1 MTRRAR
7 VAAWLRAAGLA
18 CGAAFALAQ
27 PAAAQDAANGGV
39 LYGQV
44 LVAGK
49 RSCANSACHGTLP
62 AGAQN
67 RIGQGIDAARIQ
79 ASIANQQQMQFLA
92 GKLSNEQLNDLAA
105 YIAQK
110 LGGTPTLLPVAARAR
125 PQLEPSGIN
134 FGVQAL
140 AIATPAQTVTLS
152 NAASAT
158 APLQIS
164 AVAVTAGTDFAL
176 AGGTCAPAQ
185 SLAPGASCTI
195 AVTFRPT
202 LAGTRSGTVT
212 VTHNAGSSVL
222 SLLGLGGSQAPQIT
236 VSPSQLTFSQAVGG
250 SSALQ
255 RVVVSNTGDASLVFD
270 GLALDGDHPG
280 EFAIDPASS
289 TCAAGGSVAP
299 GSNCAV
305 ALSFTPAAAGS
316 RTARLLLRHN
326 AGLGST
332 GVALVGE
339 AGAAAAPNMTL
350 DAALIDLGTQ
360 AVGRAGTPRT
370 LTVAN
375 AGAVNLVISAL
386 TLRGLH
392 AADIVRGGSCAVGT
406 PVAPGASCTVT
417 LALNPG
423 AVGTRQAS
431 LELASNTPTGTA
443 NVTLQGEG
451 VAQPVPI
458 VTLSQPAVGY
468 GRVTLATTAEAR
480 SVTLA
485 NAGSAA
491 LAIADIAS
499 SSTEFA
505 VTHDCP
511 ASLDPGAGC
520 RLRVSYT
527 PATASASERIV
538 ITSNAF
544 SSPNN
549 IVLTG
554 QGVSASLPV
563 LTWDAGSTALDF
575 GSVTSG
581 SSSATTTLTLSNQ
594 GPGEVAVSSFVL
606 AGANPEAFSLAGG
619 SCGGATR
626 LAQGASC
633 TLQLQFVPEA
643 AGVRKAVLLVA
654 SDGTNPPDLAL
665 AGLGAAPT
673 SGGGGGGAGGGSG
686 GGGTGGGGGGGGTG
700 GGGSGGGG
708 GTPAISPFATD
719 RAALD
724 FRGNVVRTGDR
735 SDALSLRITNR
746 STATATLREA
756 LTSSGFVLDSEAS
769 ATDACRGVPW
779 TLPAGTSCTLAVR
792 FAPSVG
798 GAASGTLTLTA
809 EDGSQL
815 SVPLSG
821 EARTEITNVGNGGG
835 AVQPLW
841 ALALALATLALWRR
855 PSGVR

>member
-1 MTRRAR
+1 MRPFAE
-7 VAAWLRAAGLA
+7 VAARLCAAAGLA
-18 CGAAFALAQ
+18 LCVLAQ
-27 PAAAQDAANGGV
+27 PAAAQDPANGGQ
-39 LYGQV
+39 LYGQI

-67 RIGQGIDAARIQ
+67 RIGQGIDASHIQ

-110 LGGTPTLLPVAARAR
+110 LGGTPVLLPVTPRAR

-158 APLQIS
+158 AALQLS

-212 VTHNAGSSVL
+212 VTHNAGTSVL

-250 SSALQ
+250 TSALQ
-255 RVVVSNTGDASLVFD
+255 RVVVSNTGDARLVFD
-270 GLALDGDHPG
+270 SLSLDGEHPG
-280 EFAIDPASS
+280 EFAIDSAGS
-289 TCAAGGSVAP
+289 TCAAGTGVEP

-305 ALSFTPAAAGS
+305 ALGFTPAAAGS

-350 DAALIDLGTQ
+350 DATLIDLGTQ

-370 LTVAN
+370 LTVGN

-423 AVGTRQAS
+423 AVGTRQAT

-458 VTLSQPAVGY
+458 VALSQPAVGY

-480 SVTLA
+480 SVTLS

-491 LAIADIAS
+491 MTIAGIAS

-527 PATASASERIV
+527 PASASASERIV

-563 LTWDAGSTALDF
+563 LAWNASSTTLDF

-665 AGLGAAPT
+665 AGVGAAPT
-673 SGGGGGGAGGGSG
+673 SGGGGSG
-686 GGGTGGGGGGGGTG
+686 GGGTGGGGTGGGGTGGGTG
-700 GGGSGGGG
+700 GGGS
-708 GTPAISPFATD
+708 TPTISPFATD

-724 FRGNVVRTGDR
+724 FRGHVVRTGDR
-735 SDALSLRITNR
+735 SDALSLRVTNR
-746 STATATLREA
+746 STATATLREV
-756 LTSSGFVLDSEAS
+756 LTSSGFVLDGEAS

-815 SVPLSG
+815 NVPLNG

-835 AVQPLW
+835 AFQPLW
-841 ALALALATLALWRR
+841 ALALALAAFALRR
-855 PSGVR
+855 FPGVR

>member
-1 MTRRAR
+1 MQA
-7 VAAWLRAAGLA
+7 AAWLRAAGLA
-18 CGAAFALAQ
+18 CVALLTLAQ

-39 LYGQV
+39 LYGQT

-67 RIGQGIDAARIQ
+67 RIGQGIDASHIQ

-110 LGGTPTLLPVAARAR
+110 LGGTPVLLPVAPRAR
-125 PQLEPSGIN
+125 PALEPSGIN

-158 APLQIS
+158 AALQIG

-212 VTHNAGSSVL
+212 VTHNAGTSVL

-255 RVVVSNTGDASLVFD
+255 RVVVSNTGDARLVFD
-270 GLALDGDHPG
+270 GLALDGEHPG
-280 EFAIDPASS
+280 EFAIDSAAS
-289 TCAAGGSVAP
+289 TCAAGAGVEP

-350 DAALIDLGTQ
+350 DATLIDLGTQ

-370 LTVAN
+370 LTVGN
-375 AGAVNLVISAL
+375 AGAVNLVMSAL

-392 AADIVRGGSCAVGT
+392 AADIVRGGSCALGT

-423 AVGTRQAS
+423 AVGTRQAT

-458 VTLSQPAVGY
+458 VALSQPAVGY

-480 SVTLA
+480 SVTLS

-491 LAIADIAS
+491 MTIAGIAS

-563 LTWDAGSTALDF
+563 LAWDTSSTALDF

-619 SCGGATR
+619 SCGGAAR

-654 SDGTNPPDLAL
+654 SDGTNPPELAL
-665 AGLGAAPT
+665 TGVGAAPT
-673 SGGGGGGAGGGSG
+673 SGGSGGTG
-686 GGGTGGGGGGGGTG
+686 GGGTGGGGTGGGSGGGTG
-700 GGGSGGGG
+700 GGGT
-708 GTPAISPFATD
+708 TPTISPFATD

-724 FRGNVVRTGDR
+724 FRGHVVRTGDR

-746 STATATLREA
+746 STATATLREV
-756 LTSSGFVLDSEAS
+756 LTSSGFVLDDEAS

-835 AVQPLW
+835 AFQPLW
-841 ALALALATLALWRR
+841 ALALALAAFALRR
-855 PSGVR
+855 FPGVR